1 MEECEAFVMALWAMI
16 DSSRIQQGERF
27 IVSQL
32 LAASFQHPNLGRN
45 LSVHPKVLLLLNI
58 RKASCSQTLYLYTH
72 TEYLEG
78 MKLLIECG
86 CVKADLASV
95 FHHALAVR
103 FSLLLLCFFL

>member
-1 MEECEAFVMALWAMI
+1 MEECEAFMMAPWAMI

-45 LSVHPKVLLLLNI
+45 LSVHSKVLLLLNI
-58 RKASCSQTLYLYTH
+58 RKASCSLYLYAH
-72 TEYLEG
+72 TRYLEG

-95 FHHALAVR
+95 FHHALAA
-103 FSLLLLCFFL
+103 